1 MAFRHLNLL
10 DPPFLARVNQP
21 PVLPNPLP
29 SDYWHESNANYTSSP
44 YAPQQSYIGTG
55 GASYSLV
62 SDQVVFL
69 PFFVGR
75 RGRTVTQMGLRLVA
89 APTVPAGAKL
99 GIYSCLPASAY
110 NLYPQNLVA
119 SATVSFTNTTGRQ
132 VASLSPVSLPNGL
145 YWIALGRTTA
155 NAVACRAINTT
166 GFQLTAER
174 NPLQWQ
180 SGVTS
185 TLGNTRLVLTLPDAS
200 PLPVDAAAI
209 VLAGGLTLAT
219 NNNPQVEIA

>member
-1 MAFRHLNLL
+1 MRPGFINSFVPSR
-10 DPPFLARVNQP
+10 DPAP
-21 PVLPNPLP
+21 PNPLP
-29 SDYWHESNANYTSSP
+29 SDYWHESNANYTSGN

-55 GASYSLV
+55 GGGYSLGLNE
-62 SDQVVFL
+62 VVFL

-75 RGRTVTQMGLRLVA
+75 RGRTVTEMGLRLTA

-145 YWIALGRTTA
+145 YWIAVGRTTG
-155 NAVACRAINTT
+155 NAVACRAINST

-180 SGVTS
+180 SGLTS
-185 TLGNTRLVLTLPDAS
+185 TLGNTRLVLSLPSAS
-200 PLPVDAAAI
+200 LLPVDAAAI

>member
-1 MAFRHLNLL
+1 MRPGFINSFTPSR
-10 DPPFLARVNQP
+10 DPVP
-21 PVLPNPLP
+21 PNPLP

-132 VASLSPVSLPNGL
+132 VAALSPVSLPNGL

-155 NAVACRAINTT
+155 NAVACRAINAT

-174 NPLQWQ
+174 NPLQWN
-180 SGVTS
+180 SAS
-185 TLGNTRLVLTLPDAS
+185 PTLGNTRLVLSLPNAS